1 VSDAPAAR
9 VLCRLDDLAVP
20 GSKGFTIGAGAAA
33 REIFVV
39 RDATGVY
46 AYENDCP
53 HAGSLLDWV
62 PDRFL
67 TRDKTHILC
76 ATHGATFRI
85 HDGYCVNGPC
95 PGASLTPVKITVSGG
110 AVVLAGDTEG

>member
-1 VSDAPAAR
+1 MSAAPAGR

-20 GSKGFTIGAGAAA
+20 GSKGFTLGVGATA

-39 RDATGVY
+39 RDAAGVY

-85 HDGYCVNGPC
+85 RDGHCVSGPC
-95 PGASLTPVKITVSGG
+95 PGAALAPVRVTISGG
-110 AVVLAGDTEG
+110 AVTLDDDAGR